1 MAAKKQRIYLIRHG
15 ETEFNRL
22 GIFRGRYEVDLNDNG
37 RSQAVDTGKVLK
49 DEGIEFIL
57 TGPLGRTVETAR
69 IVAQEIG
76 VDYRVDEAFNN
87 IALGKWQGVEKERVK
102 HDFPEMWKIW
112 ISEPEKL
119 KLPGGE
125 SVEEVRQRATRRLL
139 EVVAEEDGNF
149 AIVTHRSVIKGL
161 AASMLGA
168 PAPYFWKFYVDN
180 AAYGVFEYDGTRFI
194 LISWNVNHH
203 LTQKVI
209 ETF

>member
-1 MAAKKQRIYLIRHG
+1 MAARKQQIYLIRHG

-37 RSQAVDTGKVLK
+37 RSQAGDTGRVLK
-49 DEGIEFIL
+49 DEDISFIL
-57 TGPLGRTVETAR
+57 SGPLSRTVETAR
-69 IVAQEIG
+69 IVAGEIG
-76 VDYRVDEAFNN
+76 VDYRIDEAFNN
-87 IALGKWQGVEKERVK
+87 IALGKWQGVEKEKVK
-102 HDFPEMWKIW
+102 REFPEMWKIW
-112 ISEPEKL
+112 ISDAENL

-139 EVVAEEDGNF
+139 EVVAEEEGNF

-161 AASMLGA
+161 AASMLGVA
-168 PAPYFWKFYVDN
+168 APYFWKFYVDN